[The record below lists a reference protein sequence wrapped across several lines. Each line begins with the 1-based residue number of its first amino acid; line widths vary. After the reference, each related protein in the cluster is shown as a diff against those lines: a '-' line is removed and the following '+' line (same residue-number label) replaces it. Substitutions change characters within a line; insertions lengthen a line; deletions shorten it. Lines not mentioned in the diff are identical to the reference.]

1 MKLYK
6 LYNPTS
12 KLYVADSYRTDNRL
26 KLGYSLRNE
35 QNTIRYA
42 GKGKVYKS
50 TQGVRL
56 FLGRLAVKIRAAK
69 ITEDIIVDMLVPN
82 ELVVIECDF
91 DKRTFTETNA
101 KEFYLKRKKVVTDP
115 KIKDMLYSAD
125 EEIVK
130 LGVELAKSKS
140 IKK

>member
-56 FLGRLAVKIRAAK
+56 FLGRLAVKIRY
-69 ITEDIIVDMLVPN
+69 TDDVIVDMLVPD

-101 KEFYLKRKKVVTDP
+101 KEFYLKKKKVVTDP
-115 KIKDMLYSAD
+115 KIKEMLYSAD

>member
-56 FLGRLAVKIRAAK
+56 FLGRLAVKIRY
-69 ITEDIIVDMLVPN
+69 TDDVIVDMLVPD

-91 DKRTFTETNA
+91 NNRTFTETNA

>member
-12 KLYVADSYRTDNRL
+12 KLYVADAYRVDNRI

-35 QNTIRYA
+35 KNTLRYA
-42 GKGKVYKS
+42 DKGKVYKS
-50 TQGVRL
+50 TQGIRL
-56 FLGRLAVKIRAAK
+56 FLGSLAVKIRAAK
-69 ITEDIIVDMLVPN
+69 ITEDIIVDMLIPN

-101 KEFYLKRKKVVTDP
+101 KEFFLKRKKVVTDP
-115 KIKDMLYSAD
+115 RIKEMLYSAD

>member
-56 FLGRLAVKIRAAK
+56 FLGRLAVKIRY
-69 ITEDIIVDMLVPN
+69 TDDVIVDMLVPD

-101 KEFYLKRKKVVTDP
+101 KEFFLKRKKVVTDP
-115 KIKDMLYSAD
+115 KIKEMLYSAD

>member
-12 KLYVADSYRTDNRL
+12 KLYVADAYKVCNRI

-35 QNTIRYA
+35 KNNIIYDN
-42 GKGKVYKS
+42 KGKLYRS
-50 TQGVRL
+50 SQGLRL
-56 FLGRLAVKIRAAK
+56 FLGNLAIKVRF
-69 ITEDIIVDMLVPN
+69 TDDLIVDMLIPN
-82 ELVVIECDF
+82 ELLVVECDF

-101 KEFYLKRKKVVTDP
+101 KEFYLKKKKVVTDP

-130 LGVELAKSKS
+130 LGIELAKVTL
-140 IKK
+140 IKKK

>member
-12 KLYVADSYRTDNRL
+12 KLYVADAYRVDNRI

-35 QNTIRYA
+35 KNTLRYA
-42 GKGKVYKS
+42 DKGKLYKS
-50 TQGVRL
+50 TQGLKL
-56 FLGRLAVKIRAAK
+56 FLGSLAVKIRAVK
-69 ITEDIIVDMLVPN
+69 ITEDIIVDMLIPN

-91 DKRTFTETNA
+91 NNRTFTETNA
-101 KEFYLKRKKVVTDP
+101 KEFYLKKKKVVTDP
-115 KIKDMLYSAD
+115 KIKEMLYSAD

>member
-12 KLYVADSYRTDNRL
+12 KLYVADAYRTDNRL

-35 QNTIRYA
+35 KNSLRYA
-42 GKGKVYKS
+42 DKGKVYKS
-50 TQGVRL
+50 TQGIRL
-56 FLGRLAVKIRAAK
+56 FLGSLAVKIRAAK

-101 KEFYLKRKKVVTDP
+101 KEFFLKRKKVVTDP
-115 KIKDMLYSAD
+115 RIKEMLYSAD

>member
-12 KLYVADSYRTDNRL
+12 KLYVADAYRTDNRL

-35 QNTIRYA
+35 KNSLRYA
-42 GKGKVYKS
+42 DKGKVYKS
-50 TQGVRL
+50 TQGIRL
-56 FLGRLAVKIRAAK
+56 FLGSLAVKIRAAK
-69 ITEDIIVDMLVPN
+69 ITDDIIVDMLIPN

-91 DKRTFTETNA
+91 NNRTFTETNA
-101 KEFYLKRKKVVTDP
+101 KEFFLKRKKVVTDP
-115 KIKDMLYSAD
+115 KIKEMLYSAD

>member
-56 FLGRLAVKIRAAK
+56 FLGRLAVKIRY
-69 ITEDIIVDMLVPN
+69 TDDVIVDMLVPD

>member
-12 KLYVADSYRTDNRL
+12 KLYVADAYRTDNRL

-56 FLGRLAVKIRAAK
+56 FLGRLAVKIRY
-69 ITEDIIVDMLVPN
+69 TDDVIVDMLVPD

-101 KEFYLKRKKVVTDP
+101 KEFFLKRKKVVTDP
-115 KIKDMLYSAD
+115 RIKEMLYSAD

-130 LGVELAKSKS
+130 LGVELAKSKLT
-140 IKK
+140 KK